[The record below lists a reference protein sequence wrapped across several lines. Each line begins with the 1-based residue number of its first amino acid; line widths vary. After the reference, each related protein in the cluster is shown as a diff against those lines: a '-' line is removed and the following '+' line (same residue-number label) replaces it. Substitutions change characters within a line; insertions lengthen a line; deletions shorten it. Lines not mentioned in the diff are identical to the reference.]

1 MKNKTSRY
9 ISPLI
14 AIAGFAAAVVWFL
27 TAMDSADSA
36 TRSEQLEAIKRSVE
50 NDITLC
56 YSLEGAYP
64 ENLAYLTEN
73 YGLNYDEDRYI
84 VHYECF
90 AANIRP
96 SVTVV
101 EKES

>member
-1 MKNKTSRY
+1 MKKTFSRY
-9 ISPLI
+9 IVP
-14 AIAGFAAAVVWFL
+14 AAAVLIFIAVVVWFL
-27 TAMDSADSA
+27 AALDSADGA
-36 TRSEQLEAIKRSVE
+36 TRSEQLEAVKRSVE

-64 ENLAYLTEN
+64 ENIGYLIEN
-73 YGLNYDEDRYI
+73 YGLNYDKDRYV